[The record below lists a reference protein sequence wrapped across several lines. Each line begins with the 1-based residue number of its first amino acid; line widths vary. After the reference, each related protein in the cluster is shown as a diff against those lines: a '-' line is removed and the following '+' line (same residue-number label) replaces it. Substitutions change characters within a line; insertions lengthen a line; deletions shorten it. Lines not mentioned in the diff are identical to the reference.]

1 LKILYTNFHPRNGGG
16 HVTYIMNLAQGL
28 RRGHDITIA
37 TPGTS
42 RLYRYAGEL
51 PGVKVA
57 DIAFRSRASALLS
70 EPSVLRRLIRRERF
84 DLIHVNGS
92 SDHRLV
98 MLATLGMRRPPIV
111 FTKHNDLG
119 LGTLGHRMRARL
131 ATDHVI
137 AVSEFV
143 AGLLR
148 QSPYR
153 HLPITTVRHG
163 IDTDYF
169 APPSEAL
176 RPALRERFFG
186 PTAPGK
192 ILLGS
197 AAGTDLEKGW
207 LDLLAGMALLPP
219 EQRQRFRVLVAGDPP
234 NEARMARVR
243 ELGLQDQVVFPGLMD
258 DVRPALAACDVGFVL
273 SYREALSFA
282 CREVMSLGLPAL
294 VSNAGGLPEN
304 VADGR
309 DGWIVPV
316 RDAQAIAAVLGGML
330 ADPGRVASMGA
341 AAREK
346 SRHEFNLDRFV
357 ADTEAVYRAALARSY
372 L

>member
-1 LKILYTNFHPRNGGG
+1 MKILYTNFHPRNGGG
-16 HVTYIMNLAQGL
+16 HVTYIMNLARGL
-28 RRGHDITIA
+28 GADHEVTVA
-37 TPGTS
+37 TPRTS
-42 RLYRYAGEL
+42 RLYRYAAEL
-51 PGVKVA
+51 PGVRVV
-57 DIAFRSRASALLS
+57 DIAFRSRASALLT
-70 EPSVLRRLIRRERF
+70 EPAQLRRLIRRDRF
-84 DLIHVNGS
+84 DLVHVNGS

-111 FTKHNDLG
+111 FTKHNDLP
-119 LGTLGHRMRARL
+119 LDTVGHRMRARL
-131 ATDHVI
+131 ATNRVI

-148 QSPYR
+148 RSPYR
-153 HLPITTVRHG
+153 HLPITTVYHG
-163 IDTDYF
+163 IDTAYF

-176 RPALRERFFG
+176 RPSLRERHFG

-197 AAGTDLEKGW
+197 AGGTDYEKGW
-207 LDLLAGMALLPP
+207 LDLLAGIALLAP
-219 EQRQRFRVLVAGDPP
+219 EERQRFRVLVAGDPP
-234 NEARMARVR
+234 GEAKMSRVR

-309 DGWIVPV
+309 DGWVVPV
-316 RDAQAIAAVLGGML
+316 KDPQAIARVLRGML
-330 ADPGRVASMGA
+330 ADPGRIAAMGA

-346 SRHEFNLDRFV
+346 SHREFGLARFV
-357 ADTEAVYRAALARSY
+357 AGTLAVYRDALDAR
-372 L
+372 

>member
-16 HVTYIMNLAQGL
+16 HVSYIMNLARGL
-28 RRGHDITIA
+28 RNAHAITVA
-37 TPGTS
+37 TPATS
-42 RLYRYAGEL
+42 RLYRYAVEL
-51 PGVKVA
+51 PGVRVA
-57 DIAFRSRASALLS
+57 DIRFRSRASALLT
-70 EPSVLRRLIRRERF
+70 EPAMLRRLIRQERF

-111 FTKHNDLG
+111 FTKHNDLK
-119 LGTLGHRMRARL
+119 LDTIGHRMRARL
-131 ATDHVI
+131 ATDRII

-148 QSPYR
+148 VSPYG

-163 IDTDYF
+163 IDTDHF
-169 APPSEAL
+169 SPPSDAL
-176 RPALRERFFG
+176 RPGLREKYFG
-186 PTAPGK
+186 PTAAGK

-197 AAGTDLEKGW
+197 AGGTDYEKGW
-207 LDLLAGMALLPP
+207 LDLLAGLAMLPP
-219 EQRQRFRVLVAGDPP
+219 DERQRFRVLVAGDAPDD
-234 NEARMARVR
+234 AKMARVR
-243 ELGLQDQVVFPGLMD
+243 ELGLQDQVVFPGLLD

-294 VSNAGGLPEN
+294 VSNVGGLPEN

-316 RDAQAIAAVLGGML
+316 RDASAIAEVLRGML
-330 ADPGRVASMGA
+330 GDPARIGAMGA
-341 AAREK
+341 AARDK
-346 SRHEFNLDRFV
+346 SLRDFNLAKFV
-357 ADTEAVYRAALARSY
+357 ASTFGVYEAALAGR
-372 L
+372 

>member
-1 LKILYTNFHPRNGGG
+1 MKILYTNFHPRNGGG
-16 HVTYIMNLAQGL
+16 HVTYIMNLARGL
-28 RRGHDITIA
+28 GGAHAITVA

-51 PGVKVA
+51 PGVRTV
-57 DIAFRSRASALLS
+57 DMRFRSRASALLS
-70 EPSVLRRLIRRERF
+70 EPSRLRRLIVEQGF

-92 SDHRLV
+92 ADHRLV

-111 FTKHNDLG
+111 FTKHNDLP
-119 LGTLGHRMRARL
+119 LDTIGHRMRARL
-131 ATDHVI
+131 ATDQVI

-148 QSPYR
+148 RSAYGR
-153 HLPITTVRHG
+153 LPITTVYHG

-169 APPSEAL
+169 SPPSEAL
-176 RPALRERFFG
+176 RPALREKYFG

-197 AAGTDLEKGW
+197 AGGTDYEKGW
-207 LDLLAGMALLPP
+207 LDLLAGLALLDPA
-219 EQRQRFRVLVAGDPP
+219 ERQRFRVLVAGDPP
-234 NEARMARVR
+234 TEEKMARVR
-243 ELGLQDQVVFPGLMD
+243 ELGLQDQVVFPGLLD

-294 VSNAGGLPEN
+294 VSDAGGLPEN
-304 VADGR
+304 VRDGH

-316 RDAQAIAAVLGGML
+316 RSPQAIAGVLRGML
-330 ADPGRVASMGA
+330 ADPGRIAAMGA
-341 AAREK
+341 AARER
-346 SRHEFNLDRFV
+346 SLHEFNLSRFV
-357 ADTEAVYRAALARSY
+357 SATLAVYRQALGRAA
-372 L
+372 

>member
-1 LKILYTNFHPRNGGG
+1 MKILYTNFHPRNGGG
-16 HVTYIMNLAQGL
+16 HVTYIMNLVRGL
-28 RRGHDITIA
+28 RHAHTITVA
-37 TPGTS
+37 TPGAS

-51 PGVKVA
+51 PGVRVA
-57 DIAFRSRASALLS
+57 DIAFRSRAAALFGESAA
-70 EPSVLRRLIRRERF
+70 LRRLIRQENF

-92 SDHRLV
+92 TDHRLA
-98 MLATLGMRRPPIV
+98 MFATLGMRRPPIV
-111 FTKHNDLG
+111 FTKHNDLP
-119 LGTLGHRMRARL
+119 LGTVGHRMRARFG
-131 ATDHVI
+131 TDQVI

-148 QSPYR
+148 QSPYGR
-153 HLPITTVRHG
+153 LPITMIHHG

-169 APPSEAL
+169 APPSDAL
-176 RPALRERFFG
+176 RPGLREKYFG

-197 AAGTDLEKGW
+197 SGGTDYDKGW
-207 LDLLAGMALLPP
+207 LDLLAGLAQLAPH
-219 EQRQRFRVLVAGDPP
+219 ERQRFRVLLAGDLPD
-234 NEARMARVR
+234 ETKMARVR
-243 ELGLQDQVVFPGLMD
+243 EFGVQDQVVFPGLLD
-258 DVRPALAACDVGFVL
+258 DVRPVLAACDVGFVL

-304 VADGR
+304 VIDGQ

-316 RDAQAIAAVLGGML
+316 RDPQAIATVLRGML
-330 ADPGRVASMGA
+330 ADPARIGAMGA

-346 SRHEFNLDRFV
+346 SLREFNLAKFV
-357 ADTEAVYRAALARSY
+357 DATSGVYRAALNAR
-372 L
+372 